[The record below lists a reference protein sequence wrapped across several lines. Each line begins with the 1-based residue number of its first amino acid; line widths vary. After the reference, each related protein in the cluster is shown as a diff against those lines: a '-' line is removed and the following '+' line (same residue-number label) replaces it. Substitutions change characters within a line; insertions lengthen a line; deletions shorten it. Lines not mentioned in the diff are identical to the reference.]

1 MRVYFSNLGC
11 KLNQAEVDAL
21 ARRFSARGH
30 DVVGRLEEADL
41 HVVNSCT
48 VTHLAARDSRKVARR
63 GARTRPGLRTVLT
76 GCFATHESAVA
87 QALEGVDLVVPNTD
101 KDRLVELVREAFP
114 ELRDGVEVARGV
126 PVSYVPLAFGPTRGL
141 VKIEDGCNM
150 RCAFCII
157 PTTRGR
163 QRSRPRSEVV
173 EEVRAMEAAG
183 YREIVVTGVQ
193 ISSYRDGSAGLC
205 ELVESLL
212 EATSSCRFR
221 LTSIAPWQFDPA
233 LLPLLSEPRICRH
246 VHLSLQSGCDTV
258 LRRMRRPY
266 TAEGFA
272 NLVGRLREA
281 VPGVAVTSDV
291 IVGFPGESEDEF
303 EDSLEFVDGLGLAR
317 THAFTF
323 STRPGT
329 EAAELPDQVPVPE
342 KKARMAR
349 LLGVAA
355 AGESHFRNRNLGGEV
370 SVLWEE
376 KREGRWSGMTD
387 NYLRVFADSEEDL
400 GGTLAPA
407 TLVAATAGG
416 VLGSLT

>member
-1 MRVYFSNLGC
+1 
-11 KLNQAEVDAL
+11 
-21 ARRFSARGH
+21 
-30 DVVGRLEEADL
+30 
-41 HVVNSCT
+41 
-48 VTHLAARDSRKVARR
+48 
-63 GARTRPGLRTVLT
+63 
-76 GCFATHESAVA
+76 
-87 QALEGVDLVVPNTD
+87 
-101 KDRLVELVREAFP
+101 
-114 ELRDGVEVARGV
+114 
-126 PVSYVPLAFGPTRGL
+126 
-141 VKIEDGCNM
+141 
-150 RCAFCII
+150 
-157 PTTRGR
+157 
-163 QRSRPRSEVV
+163 
-173 EEVRAMEAAG
+173 
-183 YREIVVTGVQ
+183 
-193 ISSYRDGSAGLC
+193 
-205 ELVESLL
+205 
-212 EATSSCRFR
+212 
-221 LTSIAPWQFDPA
+221 
-233 LLPLLSEPRICRH
+233 
-246 VHLSLQSGCDTV
+246 
-258 LRRMRRPY
+258 MRRPY

-355 AGESHFRNRNLGGEV
+355 AGEFHFRNRNLGGEV
-370 SVLWEE
+370 SVLWEDQ
-376 KREGRWSGMTD
+376 REGRWSGMTD